1 MTRLGVRVCDSSP
14 MFVAGV
20 DEVGR
25 GPLAGPV
32 VAAAVILDP
41 GRPIEG
47 LRDSKLL
54 TPLARRR
61 LAREIRQNSL
71 CFALAFADEREVDTL
86 NVLEASLTAMR
97 RAVERLALEPVHV
110 IVDGNR
116 PPSFGARK
124 PRYSVEAQ
132 VKGDQL
138 VPSVSAASILAKVCR
153 DRLMRRLDRRYP
165 GYGFASNFGY
175 ATRAHMEA
183 LCRLGPCPIHRQ
195 SFAPV
200 REALSER

>member
-1 MTRLGVRVCDSSP
+1 VTRL
-14 MFVAGV
+14 VAGV

-41 GRPIEG
+41 SRLPEG
-47 LRDSKLL
+47 IRDSKQLSPKARL
-54 TPLARRR
+54 KLARVIRR
-61 LAREIRQNSL
+61 DAL
-71 CFALAFADEREVDTL
+71 CFAIAFADEREVDEL
-86 NVLEASLTAMR
+86 NVLEASLIAMR
-97 RAVERLALEPVHV
+97 RAVDRLAVVPGHV

-116 PPSFGARK
+116 LPSFDRAEA
-124 PRYSVEAQ
+124 RYSVEARI
-132 VKGDQL
+132 KGDQS

-153 DRLMRRLDRRYP
+153 DRLMRRSDRRFP

-175 ATRAHMEA
+175 PTKAHIEA
-183 LCRLGPCPIHRQ
+183 LGLLGPCPIHRK

-200 REALSER
+200 RGVLEPV

>member
-1 MTRLGVRVCDSSP
+1 MTRL
-14 MFVAGV
+14 VAGV

-41 GRPIEG
+41 ARVPDGI
-47 LRDSKLL
+47 RDSKQLS
-54 TPLARRR
+54 PKARLK
-61 LAREIRQNSL
+61 LAREIRRDAL
-71 CFALAFADEREVDTL
+71 CFAIAFADEREVDAL
-86 NVLEASLTAMR
+86 NVLEASLVAMR
-97 RAVERLALEPVHV
+97 RAVDRLSLVPGHV

-116 PPSFGARK
+116 LPSFGPGEA
-124 PRYSVEAQ
+124 RYSVEAR
-132 VKGDQL
+132 VKGDQS

-153 DRLMRRLDRRYP
+153 DRLMRRSDRRFP

-175 ATRAHMEA
+175 PTKAHIEA
-183 LCRLGPCPIHRQ
+183 LGLLGPCPIHRR

-200 REALSER
+200 RGVLEAP